1 MTLDYAI
8 LGFLNYR
15 PHSGYDLKKHF
26 DHTVNHFWTAEQ
38 SQIYRTLTTMS
49 QAGWVEMEVVDQS
62 DRPDRKV
69 YHITDEGRTVL
80 REWLLDPIPTQKA
93 RVASL
98 VQVFFTGQLSDE
110 ELLAKFEE
118 AAAAART
125 RLELFKQLPK
135 TEFAYLDNITSP
147 REAFFWVSTYRLGL
161 RSLQSYLEWLEEFI
175 EKLKKK
181 EIPAR

>member
-15 PHSGYDLKKHF
+15 PHTGYDLKRHF
-26 DHTVNHFWTAEQ
+26 DHTINHFWTAEQ
-38 SQIYRTLTTMS
+38 SQIYRTLISMN
-49 QAGWVEMEVVDQS
+49 QAGWVEMEVIDQS

-69 YHITDEGRTVL
+69 YHITDEGRTVFQK
-80 REWLLDPIPTQKA
+80 WLQDPIPNQKA

-98 VQVFFTGQLSDE
+98 VQVFFAGQLSDV
-110 ELLAKFEE
+110 ELLTKFEE
-118 AAAAART
+118 AAAAT
-125 RLELFKQLPK
+125 RNQLELFKLLPR
-135 TEFAYLDNITSP
+135 TEFTHLDNITSP
-147 REAFFWVSTYRLGL
+147 REAFFWVSTHRLGL
-161 RSLQSYLEWLEEFI
+161 RSMQSYLEWLEEFI